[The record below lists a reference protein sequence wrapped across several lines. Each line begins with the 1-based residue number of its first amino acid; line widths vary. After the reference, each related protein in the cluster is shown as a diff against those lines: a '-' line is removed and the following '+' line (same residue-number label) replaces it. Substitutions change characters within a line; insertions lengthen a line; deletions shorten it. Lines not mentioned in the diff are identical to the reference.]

1 MTRTNSRKIADQ
13 EIGVLG
19 YGSMSFGGIFGRTDE
34 AESMATLDAAWE
46 GGIRHFD
53 TANIYGMGI
62 SEAVIGKWMKS
73 RGHRPVLATKAGIKS
88 GPTREIDNSAP
99 YLRAELEASLQRLG
113 TDHVA
118 LFYIHRR
125 DIRIPLPELIATL
138 RELIDEGKIGGY
150 GLSEIAPATLRAAHA
165 LHPVTAVQN
174 EYSLWTR
181 LPELGLITAC
191 AELGCTF
198 VAFSPLARGM
208 LGERAPA
215 APDDGFRGVNPRF
228 TGENF
233 RANCAIIDGFR
244 AFLPGPGLDGQR
256 HRPRLAAG
264 PGSAYPADPRHKI
277 REPSAR
283 MAGTTR
289 AERRRSDRNRAAFAR
304 RLRPWRPLRR
314 RPRPGGRGLLLTDD
328 LAAQT
333 LARLALGHIATGTT
347 GETFP
352 VLRPPGPVGAPTAFA
367 RQGRATP
374 HEPHQKQH
382 DGHDKGSKEDHPEQ
396 LSPAKRH
403 DNGILFTTA
412 APRPSGWP
420 PRQKRPSATKRRTGP
435 KAPPAVKNC

>member
-1 MTRTNSRKIADQ
+1 MTRLKGRRIGNQ
-13 EIGVLG
+13 EVGVLG
-19 YGSMSFGGIFGRTDE
+19 YGSMSFGGIFGPTDE
-34 AESMATLDAAWE
+34 AESLATLDAAWA

-62 SEAVIGKWMKS
+62 SETVIGTWMKS

-88 GPTREIDNSAP
+88 GPTREIDNSAL
-99 YLRAELEASLQRLG
+99 YLRAELEASLRRLG

-125 DIRIPLPELIATL
+125 DIRVPLPELVATL

-208 LGERAPA
+208 LGQRAPA

-233 RANCAIIDGFR
+233 RANCALIDGFR
-244 AFLPGPGLDGQR
+244 DFCRARGWTVSATALAWLLAQGPHILPIPGTRSATHLREWLVLPELSAADLTEIE
-256 HRPRLAAG
+256 RLLPAG
-264 PGSAYPADPRHKI
+264 FAHGSRY
-277 REPSAR
+277 
-283 MAGTTR
+283 G
-289 AERRRSDRNRAAFAR
+289 
-304 RLRPWRPLRR
+304 
-314 RPRPGGRGLLLTDD
+314 
-328 LAAQT
+328 AAQG
-333 LARLALGHIATGTT
+333 LG
-347 GETFP
+347 
-352 VLRPPGPVGAPTAFA
+352 V
-367 RQGRATP
+367 
-374 HEPHQKQH
+374 
-382 DGHDKGSKEDHPEQ
+382 EDY
-396 LSPAKRH
+396 
-403 DNGILFTTA
+403 
-412 APRPSGWP
+412 
-420 PRQKRPSATKRRTGP
+420 
-435 KAPPAVKNC
+435 C